1 MKVNTMI
8 RSLKTTRYA
17 LLLLPF
23 FQLSYANLTVETAK
37 TIQGTVPR
45 LSEELEN
52 DLKNTG
58 ELKPLFGLHVGDK
71 NYYGQ
76 KEIDEMPISVNEPFK
91 NKIVPAKIKQPAE
104 HEYFDRDGDKLSYL
118 TPIDPIKDIE
128 MQWYH
133 TGDGGIRIPFTPD
146 NKETICTMAAFGHNP
161 PITVKLSTDLVLF
174 SEYGDPNYNTY
185 PNKEIQNKP
194 SATFTVLEDVVVCYA
209 KPSLKPVKAIGSKK
223 GQWDKNYGFL
233 NQSNTDPT
241 KNFPTTGFAYAQ
253 FELILSR
260 PESAKDYDWYVKKGD
275 ALVTVTKNSNTPT
288 VIFNGPD
295 AKDPGK
301 AWNHVMGGSGNGYP
315 VVIEGKNT
323 KTGKTIQYAFTIT
336 KWFDTWQQKSVW
348 NNKQGIWTLESVRG
362 TQAEVEEACAAKSGH
377 YRVSRTEDM
386 SNAIE
391 LVGNKTKIQF
401 EREIGTLISEWG
413 EVDQK
418 TYPNSFGAHSAGSE
432 KRFYVYDPLVDGG
445 RYCDIHVD
453 NTAKYHCRDNEKEN
467 KNAVCASY
475 RP

>member
-58 ELKPLFGLHVGDK
+58 ELKPLFGLRVGDK
-71 NYYGQ
+71 NYYDQ
-76 KEIDEMPISVNEPFK
+76 KEIDKLPISVSYPFK

-104 HEYFDRDGDKLSYL
+104 HEYFDQDGDKLSYL

-128 MQWYH
+128 MQWYY
-133 TGDGGIRIPFTPD
+133 TNASGISVPFTPQD
-146 NKETICTMAAFGHNP
+146 DETFCSMAALGHYA

-194 SATFTVLEDVVVCYA
+194 SATFTVLEDVGVCFA
-209 KPSLKPVKAIGSKK
+209 KPSLKPNDAKNGNKK
-223 GQWDKNYGFL
+223 HWDPKNGFL
-233 NQSNTDPT
+233 NQSNVDPT
-241 KNFPTTGFAYAQ
+241 KNFPTTGFVYAQ
-253 FELILSR
+253 FELMLAKDGM
-260 PESAKDYDWYVKKGD
+260 EKDYDWYVKKGSD
-275 ALVTVTKNSNTPT
+275 LVTVNQNIVT
-288 VIFNGPD
+288 FNGPD
-295 AKDPGK
+295 AMDPGK

-315 VVIEGKNT
+315 VIIEGRNT

-336 KWFDTWQQKSVW
+336 KWFDAWKQEYDKSQW
-348 NNKQGIWTLESVRG
+348 KSFTTDPFTI
-362 TQAEVEEACAAKSGH
+362 EEACGAKSGH
-377 YRVSRTEDM
+377 YRISRTFDM
-386 SNAIE
+386 SDAII
-391 LVGNKTKIQF
+391 LPPKKNQKVQIHRQ
-401 EREIGTLISEWG
+401 IGALISEWG
-413 EVDQK
+413 EIDQK
-418 TYPNSFGAHSAGSE
+418 SYPNSFGPEAGGIK
-432 KRFYVYDPLVDGG
+432 KRFYVFDEKATDDGG
-445 RYCDIHVD
+445 RYCDVHLND
-453 NTAKYHCRDNEKEN
+453 AKYHCRANEDEN

>member
-58 ELKPLFGLHVGDK
+58 ELKPLFGLRVGDK
-71 NYYGQ
+71 SYYGQ
-76 KEIDEMPISVNEPFK
+76 KEIDEMPIPVNEPFK
-91 NKIVPAKIKQPAE
+91 NKIVPAKIKQPDE
-104 HEYFDRDGDKLSYL
+104 NEYFDRDGDKLSYL

-133 TGDGGIRIPFTPD
+133 TGTGGKQIPFTPED
-146 NKETICTMAAFGHNP
+146 NETICTMAAFRHNP

-174 SEYGDPNYNTY
+174 SEYGDPSYNTY
-185 PNKEIQNKP
+185 PNKEIQKKP
-194 SATFTVLEDVVVCYA
+194 SATFTVLEDVAVCYA
-209 KPSLKPVKAIGSKK
+209 KPSLKPYRVLGSDKGHWDGKK
-223 GQWDKNYGFL
+223 GFL
-233 NQSNTDPT
+233 NQSNVDPT
-241 KNFPTTGFAYAQ
+241 KNFPTTGFVYAQ

-260 PESAKDYDWYVKKGD
+260 PDTGKDYDWYVKKGD

-295 AKDPGK
+295 AMDTEK

-315 VVIEGKNT
+315 VIIEGKNT

-336 KWFDTWQQKSVW
+336 KWFDSW
-348 NNKQGIWTLESVRG
+348 KQEHGSKLKALRG

-391 LVGNKTKIQF
+391 LVGDQSLIEFK
-401 EREIGTLISEWG
+401 REIGTLISEWG
-413 EVDQK
+413 EVDQN
-418 TYPNSFGAHSAGSE
+418 TYPNSFGPHKGGAA

-453 NTAKYHCRDNEKEN
+453 DTAKYHCRANEKEN
-467 KNAVCASY
+467 KNAVCVSY
-475 RP
+475 KP

>member
-58 ELKPLFGLHVGDK
+58 ELKPLFGLRVGDK
-71 NYYGQ
+71 SYYGQ
-76 KEIDEMPISVNEPFK
+76 KEIDEMPIPVNEPFK
-91 NKIVPAKIKQPAE
+91 NKIVPAKIKQPDE
-104 HEYFDRDGDKLSYL
+104 NEYFDRDGDKLSYI

-133 TGDGGIRIPFTPD
+133 TGTGGKQIPFTPED
-146 NKETICTMAAFGHNP
+146 NETICTMAAFGHNP

-174 SEYGDPNYNTY
+174 SEYGDPSYNTY
-185 PNKEIQNKP
+185 PNKEIQKKP
-194 SATFTVLEDVVVCYA
+194 SATFTVLEDVAVCYA
-209 KPSLKPVKAIGSKK
+209 KPSLKPNNATSSGKKQWSKE
-223 GQWDKNYGFL
+223 NGFYT
-233 NQSNTDPT
+233 QSNTDPT
-241 KNFPTTGFAYAQ
+241 KNFPTTGFVYAQ
-253 FELILSR
+253 FELVLSR
-260 PESAKDYDWYVKKGD
+260 PGIEKDYDWYVKKGGD
-275 ALVTVTKNSNTPT
+275 LVTVTKNAKTNRATIT
-288 VIFNGPD
+288 FNGPD
-295 AKDPGK
+295 AMDPGK

-315 VVIEGKNT
+315 VIIEGKNT

-336 KWFDTWQQKSVW
+336 KWFDSWKQVYDKSKWKAV
-348 NNKQGIWTLESVRG
+348 KG
-362 TQAEVEEACAAKSGH
+362 TQKEVEKECAAKSGH

-391 LVGNKTKIQF
+391 LVGDETTLIQF
-401 EREIGTLISEWG
+401 TREIGTLISEWG
-413 EVDQK
+413 EVDQN
-418 TYPNSFGAHSAGSE
+418 TYPNSFGPDSGGSE

-453 NTAKYHCRDNEKEN
+453 HTAKYHCRTNEKEN